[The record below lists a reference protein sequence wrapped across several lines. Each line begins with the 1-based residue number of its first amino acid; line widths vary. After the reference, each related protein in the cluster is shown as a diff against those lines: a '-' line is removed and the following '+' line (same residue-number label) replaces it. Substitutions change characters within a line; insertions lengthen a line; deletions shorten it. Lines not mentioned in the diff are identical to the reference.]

1 MRGQSG
7 QECGHVPPSA
17 HPRPGLPMVQDRRA
31 SDNTLLN
38 VFILFFII
46 YLAHFVL
53 VAACGIFSCSMWD
66 LDP

>member
-17 HPRPGLPMVQDRRA
+17 HPRSGLPMVKDRRA
-31 SDNTLLN
+31 SDVKLLN
-38 VFILFFII
+38 VFMLFF
-46 YLAHFVL
+46 LFMWLHFVL
-53 VAACGIFSCSMWD
+53 VAARRIFSCSMWG

>member
-17 HPRPGLPMVQDRRA
+17 HPRLGLPMVQDRRA
-31 SDNTLLN
+31 SDDKLLN
-38 VFILFFII
+38 VFILFFIM

-53 VAACGIFSCSMWD
+53 VAVMWD